1 MSELRA
7 DTITASDGTS
17 PVTLTKQE
25 ATKFWVTYNAVNET
39 TEGSLNQSGLVDETT
54 GRYHS
59 TFTSVFGSATDKC
72 ATVNGYNSIN
82 NTSAQLSS
90 VRGGII
96 ANVGTST
103 DSGTFRAL
111 SASEIQ
117 YTINYGASATSNG
130 DAADYWA
137 VYVMVTGDLA

>member
-1 MSELRA
+1 
-7 DTITASDGTS
+7 
-17 PVTLTKQE
+17 
-25 ATKFWVTYNAVNET
+25 
-39 TEGSLNQSGLVDETT
+39 LVDEIA

-72 ATVNGYNSIN
+72 ATVNAYNSTN

-90 VRGGII
+90 PRGGII
-96 ANVGTST
+96 GNVGTSDDT
-103 DSGTFRAL
+103 GTFRAL

-117 YTINYGASATSNG
+117 YTINYGASTTSNG

-137 VYVMVTGDLA
+137 VYVMVIGDLA

>member
-117 YTINYGASATSNG
+117 YNVNYGSSTSNG
-130 DAADYWA
+130 GAADYWA

>member
-7 DTITASDGTS
+7 DTITGSDGTS

-25 ATKFWVTYNAVNET
+25 ATKFWVTYNAINET
-39 TEGSLNQSGLVDETT
+39 TEGSLNQSGLVDELA

-72 ATVNGYNSIN
+72 ATVNAYNSIN
-82 NTSAQLSS
+82 NTTNQISS
-90 VRGGII
+90 TRGGII
-96 ANVGTST
+96 GNVGTSSNT
-103 DSGTFRAL
+103 GTFRAL

-117 YTINYGASATSNG
+117 YTINYGSHSTLDGA
-130 DAADYWA
+130 AADYWA
-137 VYVMVTGDLA
+137 VYVMVIGDLA